1 MKNQEDQGGE
11 DFRMIKNIGESIDR
25 KFKIEA
31 KCIEHGHIHSDF
43 DSVLF
48 LAKDKALPSTLR
60 FYRDKC
66 RELGADPQQIEG
78 ITLLIERVEK
88 WQRAHPRHVKVA
100 DIDLP
105 AGESIIAPNK

>member
-1 MKNQEDQGGE
+1 MEIQEDQ
-11 DFRMIKNIGESIDR
+11 DFRTIKNIGESIDR

-31 KCIEHGHIHSDF
+31 KCVEHGHLHSDF

-48 LAKDKALPSTLR
+48 LAKDKALPDTLR
-60 FYRDKC
+60 YYREKC
-66 RELGADPQQIEG
+66 RELGAEPQQIEG

-88 WQRAHPRHVKVA
+88 WQQAHRRHVKVA